1 MTDTSLTDPS
11 TAMSPY
17 KNGERTKA
25 LAIGIALWGVAT
37 SLFVLASARTS
48 MLMGGIEVQS
58 GWDVAWVPLGASL
71 VLTLS
76 GIAAL
81 MAIRAGNQPRA
92 RIWFAVA
99 AVTGLF
105 YLLGTVL
112 GLLGVLRI
120 NRTRR

>member
-11 TAMSPY
+11 TAISPY
-17 KNGERTKA
+17 KKDERTKA

-37 SLFVLASARTS
+37 SLFVLTSARTS

>member
-1 MTDTSLTDPS
+1 MTDTSVTDPS
-11 TAMSPY
+11 TAMSPH
-17 KNGERTKA
+17 KKDERTKA

-37 SLFVLASARTS
+37 ALFVLALARTS
-48 MLMGGIEVQS
+48 MLMGGVEVQS

-76 GIAAL
+76 GIAAF
-81 MAIRAGNQPRA
+81 MAIRVENQPRA

-99 AVTGLF
+99 AVAGLF